1 MRWLAIP
8 QPLRNRLHAPP
19 QRLKTRPGETLIDS
33 CGMIRVLVCGG
44 RDFDDRAALDAALDR
59 LHAQHRFTLL
69 IAGGARGA
77 DTMAE
82 QWARDRGIRTRIY
95 MARWTIYGR
104 AAGPIRNARMLRK
117 GRPDLVVA
125 FPGGKGTAGMV
136 ALARDAGVE
145 VVVPLRNELSEAG
158 IPYEIRIEPTGRT
171 RAEPAFSVDQPFA
184 KPNHVAD

>member
-1 MRWLAIP
+1 MT
-8 QPLRNRLHAPP
+8 
-19 QRLKTRPGETLIDS
+19 K
-33 CGMIRVLVCGG
+33 VLVCGG

-59 LHAQHRFTLL
+59 LHAQQRFTLV

-82 QWARDRGIRTRIY
+82 QWARDRGIRTRIFK
-95 MARWTIYGR
+95 ARWSIYGR

-136 ALARDAGVE
+136 ALAREAGVE
-145 VVVPLRNELSEAG
+145 VVVPLRNALSEAG
-158 IPYEIRIEPTGRT
+158 IPYGIRIEPAAQM
-171 RAEPAFSVDQPFA
+171 RAEPDEPFA
-184 KPNHVAD
+184 QT

>member
-1 MRWLAIP
+1 
-8 QPLRNRLHAPP
+8 
-19 QRLKTRPGETLIDS
+19 
-33 CGMIRVLVCGG
+33 MIRVLVCGG
-44 RDFDDRAALDAALDR
+44 RDFDDRAALETALDR
-59 LHAQHRFTLL
+59 LHAQRRFTLL

-95 MARWTIYGR
+95 MARWNIYGR

-171 RAEPAFSVDQPFA
+171 RAEPAFSVAQPFA
-184 KPNHVAD
+184 NR

>member
-1 MRWLAIP
+1 MT
-8 QPLRNRLHAPP
+8 
-19 QRLKTRPGETLIDS
+19 K
-33 CGMIRVLVCGG
+33 VLVCGG

-59 LHAQHRFTLL
+59 LHAQQRFTLV
-69 IAGGARGA
+69 IAGGAPGA

-82 QWARDRGIRTRIY
+82 EWARDRGIRTRIFR
-95 MARWTIYGR
+95 ARWSIYGR

-136 ALARDAGVE
+136 ALAREAGVE

-158 IPYEIRIEPTGRT
+158 IPYEIRIEPAAQM
-171 RAEPAFSVDQPFA
+171 RAEPDEPFA
-184 KPNHVAD
+184 KRDHVTG